1 MYQEFQ
7 NNLYLRAYL
16 NTLPLGGSFP
26 IIAIGSISTLAIL
39 ILALYARL
47 LKTGTE
53 VERALSPE
61 ALEQGGITSGF
72 MDRTTEEHL
81 IELIRK
87 KSQADNLNTTG
98 NASALGRKDEAAD
111 RPTVM

>member
-26 IIAIGSISTLAIL
+26 IIAIGSISMLAIL
-39 ILALYARL
+39 VLALHARL
-47 LKTGTE
+47 RKTGTE
-53 VERALSPE
+53 VDRALSPE
-61 ALEQGGITSGF
+61 ALEPSGITSGF
-72 MDRTTEEHL
+72 MDRHTEEHL

-98 NASALGRKDEAAD
+98 NTFAPGRKDEAPN
-111 RPTVM
+111 RPTFD